1 MSPANP
7 STSPEGANS
16 TGRARIV
23 VVDDSRTQAAMLR
36 VLLQQNGY
44 EVFTAF
50 DGEQALRA
58 VDEHQPD
65 VVVADIVM
73 PVMDGYAMCQSIK
86 ADPILAQTPIILLTA
101 LQDPTDI
108 VRGLQAGADYYL
120 TKPYQPDYLLST
132 LENVLSRPE
141 TSNRTED
148 ALEVEVQ
155 GQRYYVRSSR
165 QQMLNLL
172 LSTYGS
178 AVQQNYVLTQT
189 QHELRTLN
197 EKLLAQRQQI
207 EAQQRELREINE
219 SLKKQATR
227 DSLTGLRNRRAMLE
241 RFHEEL
247 DRARRRQEP
256 LSLAL
261 LDVDAFKLFNDTF
274 GHPTGDAVLRAVAD
288 LIESHARVTDLAAR
302 YGGEEFVL
310 ILPATDASTAL
321 CATERVREAIASAPW
336 TERPITIS
344 AGIAT
349 LTPQYLRLPESPDA
363 SKPTESKEPD
373 ELTVLLARA
382 DAALYASKNA
392 GRNRCTH
399 ADYLTQPLNETNT
412 LNSPLR
418 P

>member
-1 MSPANP
+1 MSSANP
-7 STSPEGANS
+7 STFSEGTNS
-16 TGRARIV
+16 SGRARVV

-36 VLLQQNGY
+36 QLLQQNGY

-65 VVVADIVM
+65 VVIADIVM
-73 PVMDGYAMCQSIK
+73 PVMDGYEMCQTLK
-86 ADPILAQTPIILLTA
+86 ADPILAQTPVILLTA

-120 TKPYQPDYLLST
+120 TKPYQSDYVLST
-132 LENVLSRPE
+132 LEGVLSRPE
-141 TSNRTED
+141 TSARTED

-178 AVQQNYVLTQT
+178 AVQQNQVLTHT
-189 QHELRTLN
+189 QHELRTVN
-197 EKLLAQRQQI
+197 EKLIGQRQQI

-219 SLKKQATR
+219 RLKKQATR

-261 LDVDAFKLFNDTF
+261 LDVDAFKQFNDTF
-274 GHPTGDAVLRAVAD
+274 GHQAGDVVLREVAD

-310 ILPATDASTAL
+310 LLPATDASTAL
-321 CATERVREAIASAPW
+321 SATERVREAIASAPW
-336 TERPITIS
+336 CERPVTIS

-349 LTPQYLRLPESPDA
+349 LTPEALRTPETPDDA
-363 SKPTESKEPD
+363 PPKPADPREPN

-382 DAALYASKNA
+382 DAALYTSKKA
-392 GRNRCTH
+392 GRNRSTH
-399 ADYLTQPLNETNT
+399 ANNLPQNPA
-412 LNSPLR
+412 
-418 P
+418 